1 MRTKRL
7 EPPDHFVD
15 PESRTTKQEI
25 QAQGILESRSVED
38 VRWVRPY
45 RSHPNSGLIK
55 IGTSV
60 IHLPDFIT
68 DDLGDKL
75 IIGTG
80 RYRGRVVLLIRA
92 IRGGEKGYRHYK
104 AKAGAKHLISSPKL
118 VESLVRAGLKRG
130 HYEPVKIKGGWMGE
144 ASNYDG
150 NS

>member
-1 MRTKRL
+1 MSLANEL
-7 EPPDHFVD
+7 EDRSTEEVLRD
-15 PESRTTKQEI
+15 L
-25 QAQGILESRSVED
+25 GVLEETVVKD

-144 ASNYDG
+144 ARNYDG